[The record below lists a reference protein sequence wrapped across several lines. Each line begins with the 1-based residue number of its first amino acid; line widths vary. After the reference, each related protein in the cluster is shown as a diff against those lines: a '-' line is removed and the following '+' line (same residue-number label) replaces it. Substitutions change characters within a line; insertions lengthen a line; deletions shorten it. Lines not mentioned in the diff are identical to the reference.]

1 MKTLEVTEMESQ
13 LKELGFSLEVLS
25 GPNGHVNK
33 DWPCIQ
39 FTVRLMF
46 QGKRVL
52 DTDYSM
58 GVGHVNPKTATVRI
72 YDPAGRFTREE
83 EALLDT
89 WRRKPYANF
98 SNKDTWANVAA
109 KLAKKEKLTPTLPEV
124 LHSLLMDGSPHF
136 NHQSFE
142 DWASEYGYGEDSREA
157 ERIYRLCD
165 DIGRKLAHAM
175 PQKTLE
181 AAQRITQDI

>member
-1 MKTLEVTEMESQ
+1 MKTLEVSEMDSQ

-46 QGKRVL
+46 QDKRVL
-52 DTDYSM
+52 DTDYSL
-58 GVGHVNPKTATVRI
+58 GVGHVHPKQHHNMSVNFLGLTANE
-72 YDPAGRFTREE
+72 GS
-83 EALLDT
+83 LLMT
-89 WRRKPYANF
+89 WQSKPHTNF

-109 KLAKKEKLTPTLPEV
+109 KLAKKEKLTPGLAEV
-124 LHSLLMDGSPHF
+124 LHSLLLDGSPHF

-142 DWASEYGYGEDSREA
+142 DWAPEFGYDTDSREA

-165 DIGRKLAHAM
+165 DIGRKLAHAI

-181 AAQRITQDI
+181 AAQRITQDL

>member
-1 MKTLEVTEMESQ
+1 MKTLEVTAMESQ

-25 GPNGHVNK
+25 GPRGHVQK
-33 DWPCIQ
+33 DWSCIQ

-58 GVGHVNPKTATVRI
+58 GVGHVHPQKHRNMSVNFLALTAN
-72 YDPAGRFTREE
+72 EE
-83 EALLDT
+83 SLLMT
-89 WRRKPYANF
+89 WQANPYANF
-98 SNKDTWANVAA
+98 SNKETWASVAA
-109 KLAKKEKLTPTLPEV
+109 KLAKKEKLTPSLPEV
-124 LHSLLMDGSPHF
+124 LRSLLLDGSPHF

-142 DWASEYGYGEDSREA
+142 DWASEYGYGQDSREA
-157 ERIYRLCD
+157 ERVYRICD
-165 DIGRKLAHAM
+165 DIGRKLAHAV